1 LTAARLWLAREA
13 LDAMVAEARRTEPL
27 ETGGVLLGWHG
38 DDDEEIAVAKVLGPG
53 SRAVHRRSRFSP
65 DTGWQRREIARVY
78 EQSGRTVSYL
88 GDWHSHPG
96 GGETPSRRD
105 QRTARRIARARSAR
119 VMRPVM
125 LILPG
130 AGERWRAVPYHY
142 LDGRL
147 ERMQLCATAA
157 IASSV

>member
-1 LTAARLWLAREA
+1 LTAARLWLARDA

-27 ETGGVLLGWHG
+27 ESGGVLLGWRG
-38 DDDEEIAVAKVLGPG
+38 ERDEEIAVVGVLGPG
-53 SRAVHRRSRFSP
+53 PRALHRRSRFSP

-78 EQSGRTVSYL
+78 EASGRTVSYL

-119 VMRPVM
+119 VKRPVM
-125 LILPG
+125 LILSG
-130 AGERWRAVPYHY
+130 AGERWRAVPYDY

-147 ERMQLCATAA
+147 ERMRLRATAA